1 MGDFDRGRCKVC
13 RSLCKKSLGLLTGFL
28 TGLCTLKGHLQK
40 VGAVDGAFCRLCEA
54 EEETPR
60 HLPINCDVITVT
72 RARSFD
78 RHQISLEEAPRLN
91 PL

>member
-13 RSLCKKSLGLLTGFL
+13 RSKSLGLLTGFL

-40 VGAVDGAFCRLCEA
+40 VGAVDDAFCRLCEA

-60 HLPINCDVITVT
+60 HLPINCDVIKVT
-72 RARSFD
+72 RARSSIGIKLVWKK
-78 RHQISLEEAPRLN
+78 HQARLN